1 MVRVLD
7 HSCFLLL
14 TPSTCS
20 ELNAEVNHCGK
31 FNKDEVEQAYVKYS
45 EPLHLLPYVA
55 FVLVTI
61 SNSIIMLTILPK

>member
-1 MVRVLD
+1 MLD
-7 HSCFLLL
+7 VVNVSFLA
-14 TPSTCS
+14 CR
-20 ELNAEVNHCGK
+20 ELNDEVDRCGR
-31 FNKDEVEQAYVKYS
+31 FNKEEVEQAYVKYS